1 MTLWGL
7 LPSQRQT
14 QNIGAAIDK
23 RYIPSSTVG
32 VQPCP
37 DRVPM
42 QYRGILIPPHHVVP
56 SYSPVVLSNIL
67 PSHVVIILVVLA
79 YEVLS
84 ITLPGDAID
93 FAWDLARFWKKKTM
107 KGTRR
112 SLFEAN
118 EFGGRGWTL
127 ERHWRSETLLLCNV
141 FLLPIPQES
150 FCQPCELSWQFLVFT
165 RVIRRPCWYTKE
177 WQNVAQVLH
186 NNRIK
191 FLKDFFAIVLHNNMA
206 AVTSSENRE

>member
-37 DRVPM
+37 DRVPI

-56 SYSPVVLSNIL
+56 SYSLVVLSNIL
-67 PSHVVIILVVLA
+67 PSHVVIMLVVLA

-93 FAWDLARFWKKKTM
+93 FDWDLARF
-107 KGTRR
+107 
-112 SLFEAN
+112 
-118 EFGGRGWTL
+118 
-127 ERHWRSETLLLCNV
+127 
-141 FLLPIPQES
+141 
-150 FCQPCELSWQFLVFT
+150 
-165 RVIRRPCWYTKE
+165 
-177 WQNVAQVLH
+177 
-186 NNRIK
+186 
-191 FLKDFFAIVLHNNMA
+191 
-206 AVTSSENRE
+206 